1 MLEVYGVDNISK
13 TNECKEKIKK
23 TCLKKYGVEYSFQS
37 ENNKTKAKIMTSY
50 ALTNS
55 YNATAKE
62 TGVSHDTVKNVIEAN
77 KDEFRKIQKEKKDE
91 FVDKASEIIDKALEL
106 LKRRYNKALNNEDE
120 LEELIDIVFKANDPE
135 NDEELS
141 HKEKLD
147 IAKKIGRLELNNLS
161 EITTAMGTLFDK
173 MRLAKGEPTGNIKVS
188 YEDSLR
194 AVSGENDY

>member
-1 MLEVYGVDNISK
+1 MARGVK
-13 TNECKEKIKK
+13 TD
-23 TCLKKYGVEYSFQS
+23 
-37 ENNKTKAKIMTSY
+37 NKTKAKIMTSY

-62 TGVSHDTVKNVIEAN
+62 TGVSNDTVKNVIEAN

-161 EITTAMGTLFDK
+161 EITTSMGTLFDK